1 MENDIH
7 DLLAAGII
15 RPSSSPSS
23 AGFFFVGKKDGTHW
37 PCIDS
42 WKLNNIT
49 FRNKYSL
56 PLISSAFIPLREATI
71 FSTLDLR
78 NAYHLMPIRVV
89 EDCRQH
95 SSEYAGFIALFM
107 PFIHAAPIKQ
117 IPKTHIWPIKRIPEI
132 IWHRLRKI
140 SSQPTN
146 NNTRAKKTW

>member
-15 RPSSSPSS
+15 WPSSSPSG
-23 AGFFFVGKKDGTHW
+23 AGLFFVGKKDGTHW

-49 FRNKYSL
+49 VRNKYSL
-56 PLISSAFIPLREATI
+56 PLINSAFIPLREATI

-89 EDCRQH
+89 EDCCQH

-117 IPKTHIWPIKRIPEI
+117 IPKTHIWPIKRIPKI
-132 IWHRLRKI
+132 IIHPI
-140 SSQPTN
+140 QPTN